1 MLGKAIFSGTISGM
15 AAEPKKCMVCGQART
30 LQGGICDS
38 CRQRIRD
45 EALGRQSGERGDAE
59 RELKKHGVTPE
70 PPLKKN

>member
-1 MLGKAIFSGTISGM
+1 LGKAVFSVRIRPVAT
-15 AAEPKKCMVCGQART
+15 ELKKCMVCAKAVP

-45 EALGRQSGERGDAE
+45 EALGRKEGERADAE

-70 PPLKKN
+70 PPRKKD